1 LPQRYRQEQFGSDH
15 AMKLFGKDLS
25 REVVVIA
32 EVGVNH
38 EGDVEAASRL
48 LRLAAGTG
56 ADAVKFQTY
65 SPDRFISAS
74 LPDRVDAVSGR
85 WLDEAAHRRLARE
98 AADLGIAFFSSAI
111 TEDVV
116 PLLDELSTAIK
127 IASGDLTFEPVIRA
141 AARTGKP
148 VILSTGLGTTE
159 DIDQAVEWFVDEVGE
174 DECAE
179 KLALLHCVAA
189 YPTPGDQTNVLS
201 VPFLRERYGLVT
213 GYSHHALGLEP
224 CFAAVALGARIIEA
238 HFTDQKHDRDFHDHA
253 LSLEPSEMAQLVTS
267 SKAIL
272 ASLGRYGKQRMP
284 AELPGLQAMRK
295 GIAAARDLEAGTI
308 LGPDDI
314 KFARPATEFAS
325 TELDQVV
332 GHRLTGKLASGELI
346 PRNGLE

>member
-1 LPQRYRQEQFGSDH
+1 
-15 AMKLFGKDLS
+15 MKLFGKDLNQD
-25 REVVVIA
+25 VVIIA

-48 LRLAAGTG
+48 LKLAAGTG

-65 SPDRFISAS
+65 SPDRFVSAS
-74 LPDRVDAVSGR
+74 LPDRVKAVSGR

-98 AADLGIAFFSSAI
+98 AAELGIEFFSSAI

-116 PLLDELSTAIK
+116 PLLDELCSAIK

-141 AARTGKP
+141 AASTGKP
-148 VILSTGLGTTE
+148 VILSTGLGNIE
-159 DIDQAVEWFVDEVGE
+159 DIDQAVAWFVDEVGA
-174 DECAE
+174 DACRE

-189 YPTPGDQTNVLS
+189 YPTPGDQTNILS
-201 VPFLRERYGLVT
+201 VPFLRERYGLTT

-224 CFAAVALGARIIEA
+224 CLAAVALGAKIIEA
-238 HFTDQKHDRDFHDHA
+238 HFTDQKHGREFHDHQ
-253 LSLEPSEMAQLVTS
+253 LSMEPDEMTQLVTS

-284 AELPGLQAMRK
+284 AELPVLQAVRK
-295 GIAAARDLEAGTI
+295 GIIAARDLEAGTI
-308 LGPDDI
+308 LSRDDL

-332 GHRLTGKLASGELI
+332 GRRLTSGLAIGELV
-346 PRNGLE
+346 PRASVEQT